1 MGGIF
6 GFYCKE
12 PRSLED
18 VKIGLK
24 RLTYR
29 GYDGSGVAYISG
41 GALRV
46 VKKPSHVDLLELP
59 REDVYVALGHTRYAS
74 RGRITLENTHPL
86 LDCKGRLAV
95 VVDGVIDDYERLRD
109 ELSAR
114 GHRFV
119 STTDAEV
126 IAHLLEEARPAEV
139 ARRLNGLFS
148 FAALTADGVLFA
160 AQRGQP
166 LVVATS
172 GGCAYVSSDIASLY
186 GFAEEAYVV
195 PEGAYVELSP
205 GGFKA
210 YLEDGSSAPLE
221 KKRVKELQYA
231 DKAGFPHFMLKEI
244 YEVPEALVRTKA
256 ALMEKYLRLAS
267 MIIQGAKSVYI
278 IGNGTSLHAGMV
290 SSYYFADVGLNV
302 YVVSAAEFPHYA
314 LSNVGTGTVVIAISQ
329 SGETSDVIRSIRAAK
344 RQGAVILGVTNS
356 VSSRLALES
365 NVYLPI
371 TAGPEMAVPA
381 TKTFTSTLE
390 TLLILA
396 YHVGLHTGK
405 RDASDLRSL
414 DRRIEALAER
424 LKSSIVGYDK
434 IAEALAERLAMG
446 KSVYVAGSGI
456 VYPVALEGALKL
468 KEAALLHAEGVQLGE
483 LLHGPLALASRGL
496 LAVFLKPADAGATS
510 LYERAIKIAKERG
523 VDVLTLGPGC
533 EMPAVE
539 ADRELAPISYAVSL
553 QLLAYRAGVKLGV
566 PIDTPPGLV
575 KAVTI

>member
-6 GFYCKE
+6 GFYCRE
-12 PRSLED
+12 PRSLKD
-18 VKIGLK
+18 VKTGLR

-29 GYDGSGVAYISG
+29 GYDGSGVVYISG

-46 VKKPSHVDLLELP
+46 VKRPSHVDALELP
-59 REDVYVALGHTRYAS
+59 DEAVNVALGHTRYAS

-86 LDCKGRLAV
+86 LGCKGDVAV
-95 VVDGVIDDYERLRD
+95 VLDGIIEDYEALRD

-126 IAHLLEEARPAEV
+126 VAHLLEEAGVVET
-139 ARRLNGLFS
+139 ARRLKGFFS
-148 FAALTADGVLFA
+148 FAALTARGELIA

-166 LVVATS
+166 LVVAAA
-172 GGCAYVSSDIASLY
+172 GGCAYISSDIASLY

-195 PEGAYVELSP
+195 PEGAYVELFP

-210 YLEDGSSAPLE
+210 YLEDGSPAPLE
-221 KKRVKELQYA
+221 RKRVKELQYA
-231 DKAGFPHFMLKEI
+231 DRAGFPHFMLKEI
-244 YEVPEALVRTKA
+244 YEVPEALLRTKA

-267 MIIQGAKSVYI
+267 MIIHGARNVYI

-290 SSYYFADVGLNV
+290 SSYYFADVGVNV
-302 YVVSAAEFPHYA
+302 NVVSAAEFPHYA
-314 LSNVGTGTVVIAISQ
+314 LNNVGTGTVVVAISQ

-356 VSSRLALES
+356 VSSRLAIES

-390 TLLILA
+390 TMLILA
-396 YHVGLHTGK
+396 YHVGLHTG
-405 RDASDLRSL
+405 RRTPADLRSL
-414 DRRIEALAER
+414 EERINALAER
-424 LKSSIVGYDK
+424 LKSSIADYDK
-434 IAEALAERLAMG
+434 RAEALAEKLAAG
-446 KSVYVAGSGI
+446 RSIYVAGSGI

-468 KEAALLHAEGVQLGE
+468 KEAALLHAEGIQLGE
-483 LLHGPLALASRGL
+483 LLHGPLALAFRGL
-496 LAVFLKPADAGATS
+496 LAIFLKPVDGGATS
-510 LYERAIKIAKERG
+510 LYEKAVKMAEGRG
-523 VDVLTLGPGC
+523 AGVLTVGPSC

-539 ADRELAPISYAVSL
+539 TDRELAPISYAVSL
-553 QLLAYRAGVKLGV
+553 QLLAYRAGVKLGA